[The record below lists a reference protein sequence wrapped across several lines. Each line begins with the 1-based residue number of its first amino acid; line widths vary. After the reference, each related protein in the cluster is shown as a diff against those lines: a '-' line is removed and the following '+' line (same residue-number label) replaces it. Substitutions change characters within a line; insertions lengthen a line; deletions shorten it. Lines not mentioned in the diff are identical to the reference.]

1 MFRAWLI
8 FGLLLVTMPVNSA
21 QQLRIAAAS
30 SFRPALVKLVPIF
43 EKQQHIKVTWRAT
56 SSGALYNHI
65 INGAPYDLFLS
76 ADSTF
81 PKRLAKANIADESS
95 RITYALGIL
104 TWWQP
109 GIENPTL
116 TQPTHFQK
124 PVALAKSKLA
134 PYGKAAEEVIQH
146 LEQSNFSFSK
156 KVYGAN
162 ISQTFQFIDS
172 GNAVGGFVAY
182 SYLIAAGIKDS
193 YWIIPN
199 NWYQPIA
206 QQAIVISNRNQC
218 NSNKFMTFLQS
229 DEARNIISETGY
241 LLPASLKITDKLA
254 AKDCE
259 S

>member
-1 MFRAWLI
+1 M
-8 FGLLLVTMPVNSA
+8 
-21 QQLRIAAAS
+21 
-30 SFRPALVKLVPIF
+30 
-43 EKQQHIKVTWRAT
+43 
-56 SSGALYNHI
+56 
-65 INGAPYDLFLS
+65 
-76 ADSTF
+76 
-81 PKRLAKANIADESS
+81 
-95 RITYALGIL
+95 
-104 TWWQP
+104 
-109 GIENPTL
+109 
-116 TQPTHFQK
+116 
-124 PVALAKSKLA
+124 
-134 PYGKAAEEVIQH
+134 
-146 LEQSNFSFSK
+146 
-156 KVYGAN
+156 YGAN